1 MSVKSEERVYLRQVI
16 FGVLSM
22 GTQRGRR
29 LIKTLWRGERQEI
42 HAYNILRKRKNHA
55 KLFKK
60 EAMID

>member
-1 MSVKSEERVYLRQVI
+1 MSLFNEFKKAKT
-16 FGVLSM
+16 
-22 GTQRGRR
+22 GTQRVRR
-29 LIKTLWRGERQEI
+29 MIKTLWRGERQEI